1 MTNISRDTMLRVLRE
16 ATESGAHEVHF
27 KVPNRPL
34 MRMSTG
40 VLVPTNM
47 APLSPADVKAAVF
60 ALCALGHIEIPV
72 AAITD
77 HEFSFGINQLGR
89 FRAYIYKQRGSLG
102 AVVQRVNTQVPGLAE
117 LGLDPDVERFVGRPG
132 VLFVAGTQRIEVMH
146 ALVHGFNARE
156 RANVIILETPLTYLH
171 RDAMSA
177 IGHRE
182 VGTDV
187 PDFRTG
193 IVQGIRVG
201 ANLLAVGDL
210 DTPDTTDAVL
220 HAGERQMPVIAAV
233 GAPSAEEV
241 PWFVARSF
249 FGQQREDVE
258 RRFERQWVATIA
270 VNGGTAEVVDPG
282 SAVRQLTD
290 QRGPDSLVGPV
301 GDETPLLPGSGR

>member
-16 ATESGAHEVHF
+16 ATEGGAQEVHF

-34 MRMSTG
+34 MRMGNG

-77 HEFSFGINQLGR
+77 YEFSFGINQLGR

-102 AVVQRVNTQVPGLAE
+102 AVVQRVNTQVPSLSE
-117 LGLDPDVERFVGRPG
+117 LGLDAGVERFLGRPG
-132 VLFVAGTQRIEVMH
+132 VLFVAGQQRIEVLH

-156 RANVIILETPLTYLH
+156 RANVLILETPLTFLH
-171 RDAMSA
+171 RDAMAA

-193 IVQGIRVG
+193 IVQGLRVG
-201 ANLLAVGDL
+201 ANLIAVGDL
-210 DTPDTTDAVL
+210 DSAETADTVL
-220 HAGERQMPVIAAV
+220 LAGERQMPVIAAV
-233 GAPSAEEV
+233 GAPTAEEV
-241 PWFVARSF
+241 PWFVTRMF
-249 FGQQREDVE
+249 FGQQREDVQ
-258 RRFERQWVATIA
+258 RRLDRQWVGTIA
-270 VNGGTAEVVDPG
+270 VSHAIAEVVDPRTP
-282 SAVRQLTD
+282 VRQLTD
-290 QRGPDSLVGPV
+290 QQPTQALPGPD
-301 GDETPLLPGSGR
+301 GDPAPTA

>member
-16 ATESGAHEVHF
+16 ATEGGAQEVHF

-102 AVVQRVNTQVPGLAE
+102 AVVQRVNTQVPSLQD
-117 LGLDPDVERFVGRPG
+117 LGLDPSVERLVGRPG
-132 VLFVAGTQRIEVMH
+132 VLLVAGKHRIEVMH

-156 RANVIILETPLTYLH
+156 RANVLILETPLTYLH
-171 RDAMSA
+171 RDAMAA

-201 ANLLAVGDL
+201 AALLAVGDVY
-210 DTPDTTDAVL
+210 DAETAEAVL
-220 HAGERQMPVIAAV
+220 HAGECQVPTIAAV
-233 GAPSAEEV
+233 GAPTAEEV
-241 PWFVARSF
+241 DWFVTRLF
-249 FGQQREDVE
+249 YGQQREDVE
-258 RRFERQWVATIA
+258 RRLERQWVGTIA
-270 VNGGTAEVVDPG
+270 VGDGFAEVIDP
-282 SAVRQLTD
+282 STAVRQLTD
-290 QRGPDSLVGPV
+290 QKHPDALPEPDVDSTPPMLVG
-301 GDETPLLPGSGR
+301 R